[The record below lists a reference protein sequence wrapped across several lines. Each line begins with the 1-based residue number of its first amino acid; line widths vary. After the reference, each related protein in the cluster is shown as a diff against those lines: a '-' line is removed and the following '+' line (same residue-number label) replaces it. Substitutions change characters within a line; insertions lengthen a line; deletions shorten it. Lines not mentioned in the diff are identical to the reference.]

1 MEEKFLT
8 AFKEAM
14 EMENST
20 VSLNDKFRDYEDWS
34 SLKELSVL
42 AMMDSEFGVELEMK
56 DFNKLTTVGDL
67 LDFIKTHNR

>member
-1 MEEKFLT
+1 MEEKFLK

-20 VSLNDKFRDYEDWS
+20 VSLNDRFRDYEGWS

>member
-1 MEEKFLT
+1 MEEKIIT

-14 EMENST
+14 EIEDQNVNLS
-20 VSLNDKFRDYEDWS
+20 DIFRDYENWS

-56 DFNKLTTVGDL
+56 DFNKLITVD
-67 LDFIKTHNR
+67 DIFNYIQSHSK